1 MIFTE
6 ESIRDNRIME
16 VAKAMMCAVRTAP
29 KARGIDN
36 LVIATI
42 TNEDI
47 IKLSDH
53 TKKMYEMNN
62 QQFFLRDSENILK
75 AGAIVLIG
83 TKQSVLGLNCGLCG
97 FATCEE
103 KLSNQKVP
111 CMFNS
116 NDLGIAIGSAVSI
129 AADNRIDSR
138 VMYSVGA
145 AAKEL
150 GLYGEEV
157 AYGFAIPLSVSGK
170 SPFFDRPT
178 L

>member
-1 MIFTE
+1 MLFTE
-6 ESIRDNRIME
+6 ESIRDYRIME
-16 VAKAMMCAVRTAP
+16 VAKAMMCAARTAP

-42 TNEDI
+42 TNFDI
-47 IKLSDH
+47 IKLSEH
-53 TKKMYEMNN
+53 TKKMYESNN

-75 AGAIVLIG
+75 ARAIVLIG
-83 TKQSVLGLNCGLCG
+83 TKISIVGLNCGLCG

-103 KLSNQKVP
+103 KLSNSNVP

-116 NDLGIAIGSAVSI
+116 NDLGIAIGSAVSV

-138 VMYSVGA
+138 VMYSVGV

-157 AYGFAIPLSVSGK
+157 AYGFAIPLSVTGK
-170 SPFFDRPT
+170 NPFFDRPT